1 MTPLPKEKS
10 YTLADLLTWDDGTRY
25 ELYDGKLVAMA
36 SPSNAHQL
44 ISNELSR
51 QLSNYLFGKQ
61 CKVYPAPFDV
71 QPFAKKEDSPETITT
86 VVQPDISIVCDPEK
100 TGGHGCKGAPDMII
114 EITSP
119 STGRTDNLIKFHLY
133 RQACVREYWIVEPDI
148 RVVSVYTLKNGNYY
162 ARAYDDTMLAPVNIF
177 EDCVIDLPKVFEAAL
192 LEKEEDVTQ

>member
-1 MTPLPKEKS
+1 MTPLPKGKS

-61 CKVYPAPFDV
+61 CKVYPAPF
-71 QPFAKKEDSPETITT
+71 